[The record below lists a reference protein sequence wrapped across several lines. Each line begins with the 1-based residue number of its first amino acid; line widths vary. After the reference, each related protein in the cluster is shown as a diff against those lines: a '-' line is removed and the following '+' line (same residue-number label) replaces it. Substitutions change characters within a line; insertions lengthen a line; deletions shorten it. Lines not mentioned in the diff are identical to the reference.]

1 MPSEEDLKSL
11 IRGTRKVSDDGSLV
25 TYNLTKGIDFSH
37 PRKTAEALAEVFFE
51 MDAVNWF
58 RVQSDNIEFNPTYKV
73 RILLADDHSKK
84 VEEIVD
90 DFLTDLKKGEISD
103 KFGRKIDEI
112 ATHLSGLKAAMVA
125 GTFTSLLTKHY
136 GRQVDIDEIKDD
148 IFTDILEKIEIKSP
162 TDKDLM
168 DWEHLPI

>member
-1 MPSEEDLKSL
+1 MPAEEELKSQ
-11 IRGTRKVSDDGSLV
+11 IKDTRKVSEDGSLV
-25 TYNLTKGIDFSH
+25 TYNLTKGIDFSN

-51 MDAVNWF
+51 MDAENWF
-58 RVQSDNIEFNPTYKV
+58 QVQSDNIEFNPTYKV

-90 DFLTDLKKGEISD
+90 DFLKDLKKDEIIRD
-103 KFGRKIDEI
+103 FGKKIDEI
-112 ATHLSGLKAAMVA
+112 ATHISGLKAAMVA
-125 GTFTSLLTKHY
+125 GMLTPLLTKHY
-136 GRQVDIDEIKDD
+136 GRQVDIDEIEDD